1 MREKVTCQE
10 EEAKEN
16 KFTLEKLKKKVCFQR
31 IQREKNKTFCF
42 SRPV

>member
-1 MREKVTCQE
+1 MREKVTCRE

-16 KFTLEKLKKKVCFQR
+16 KFTVEKLKKMSAFK
-31 IQREKNKTFCF
+31 EYKGKNRTFCF